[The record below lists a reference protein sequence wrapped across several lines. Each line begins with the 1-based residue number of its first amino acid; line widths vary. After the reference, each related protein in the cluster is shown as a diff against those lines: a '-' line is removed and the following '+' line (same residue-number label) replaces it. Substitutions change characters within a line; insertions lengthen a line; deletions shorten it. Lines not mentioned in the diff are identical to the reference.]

1 MYLVYLD
8 WIYPLV
14 FGSLIC
20 REFRHALLL
29 CVDVIL
35 KLRVNNKTLFCSC
48 LGWILIDRCGKHF
61 SLILNFLRD
70 GTVPLPQNE
79 VELQEILIE
88 AKYYL
93 IESLAELCEKALEKK
108 KEEHD
113 PICRVPLITS
123 SKEERQLVTGKKVH
137 KRFFFSSLNPGML
150 ILVIIL
156 IPVFWIYETECVVSH
171 ESLLL
176 LSPQGC
182 WLVYISFKSLSY

>member
-1 MYLVYLD
+1 MWSIWTESMKVF
-8 WIYPLV
+8 YPFILW
-14 FGSLIC
+14 SLIC

-29 CVDVIL
+29 VFIDFIL
-35 KLRVNNKTLFCSC
+35 KLRVNKILFHSC

-137 KRFFFSSLNPGML
+137 KRFFFSSLNPGTL
-150 ILVIIL
+150 ILVIIIL
-156 IPVFWIYETECVVSH
+156 IPVFWIYETELCC
-171 ESLLL
+171 L
-176 LSPQGC
+176 
-182 WLVYISFKSLSY
+182 

>member
-1 MYLVYLD
+1 M
-8 WIYPLV
+8 
-14 FGSLIC
+14 
-20 REFRHALLL
+20 
-29 CVDVIL
+29 
-35 KLRVNNKTLFCSC
+35 FCYC

-123 SKEERQLVTGKKVH
+123 SKEERQLVTGKKVDETFFV
-137 KRFFFSSLNPGML
+137 FFFKPWNADSCPARPA
-150 ILVIIL
+150 L
-156 IPVFWIYETECVVSH
+156 IPVFWIYECLLICQI
-171 ESLLL
+171 SLMVPF
-176 LSPQGC
+176 SFSFPKVAE
-182 WLVYISFKSLSY
+182 WLTFPLNY

>member
-1 MYLVYLD
+1 M
-8 WIYPLV
+8 
-14 FGSLIC
+14 
-20 REFRHALLL
+20 
-29 CVDVIL
+29 
-35 KLRVNNKTLFCSC
+35 VNNKILSCYC

-93 IESLAELCEKALEKK
+93 IESLAELCEKTLEKK

-123 SKEERQLVTGKKVH
+123 SKEERQLVTGKKVC
-137 KRFFFSSLNPGML
+137 KRFCFPF
-150 ILVIIL
+150 
-156 IPVFWIYETECVVSH
+156 
-171 ESLLL
+171 
-176 LSPQGC
+176 
-182 WLVYISFKSLSY
+182 

>member
-1 MYLVYLD
+1 MCVQWCYRWVCILD
-8 WIYPLV
+8 L
-14 FGSLIC
+14 
-20 REFRHALLL
+20 
-29 CVDVIL
+29 IL
-35 KLRVNNKTLFCSC
+35 KLSVNNKILSCYC

-70 GTVPLPQNE
+70 GAVPLPQNE

-123 SKEERQLVTGKKVH
+123 SKEERQLVTGKKVR
-137 KRFFFSSLNPGML
+137 KSFIFCFSNHEML
-150 ILVIIL
+150 ILVL
-156 IPVFWIYETECVVSH
+156 TF
-171 ESLLL
+171 
-176 LSPQGC
+176 
-182 WLVYISFKSLSY
+182 LV

>member
-1 MYLVYLD
+1 M
-8 WIYPLV
+8 
-14 FGSLIC
+14 
-20 REFRHALLL
+20 
-29 CVDVIL
+29 
-35 KLRVNNKTLFCSC
+35 FCYC

-93 IESLAELCEKALEKK
+93 IESLAELCEKTLEKK

-123 SKEERQLVTGKKVH
+123 SKEERQLVTGKKVDETVL
-137 KRFFFSSLNPGML
+137 FSFLNPGML
-150 ILVIIL
+150 ILVL
-156 IPVFWIYETECVVSH
+156 PV
-171 ESLLL
+171 L
-176 LSPQGC
+176 P
-182 WLVYISFKSLSY
+182 

>member
-1 MYLVYLD
+1 MQQQCFFKNEQPWSIWTESVKVL
-8 WIYPLV
+8 YPLV
-14 FGSLIC
+14 LGSMM
-20 REFRHALLL
+20 
-29 CVDVIL
+29 CVQWCYHWVCVLDLIL
-35 KLRVNNKTLFCSC
+35 KLSVNNKILSCYC

-70 GTVPLPQNE
+70 GAVPLPQNE

-137 KRFFFSSLNPGML
+137 KSFTFCLSNHEML
-150 ILVIIL
+150 ILVL
-156 IPVFWIYETECVVSH
+156 TF
-171 ESLLL
+171 
-176 LSPQGC
+176 
-182 WLVYISFKSLSY
+182 LV